1 MEILLQR
8 DLGSSMLSIAVILG
22 WLGLFFV
29 FLRVLTILIKRILEG
44 ISKNRNYLNKSIN
57 LNLSHKP
64 FITKYNNLKMSI
76 LDKVK
81 IGNSVQINLE
91 LSKDRLT
98 KETID
103 AINVSSLGKIINF
116 KITDGKGIGVV
127 LQLSNGKEQWF
138 FEDEIDLLD
147 ENGNIIKKN
156 NKKENSNFIFD
167 FLRGLNYENKNKVT
181 ELLNPINFF
190 IWLVV
195 SFKDIF

>member
-1 MEILLQR
+1 
-8 DLGSSMLSIAVILG
+8 
-22 WLGLFFV
+22 
-29 FLRVLTILIKRILEG
+29 
-44 ISKNRNYLNKSIN
+44 
-57 LNLSHKP
+57 
-64 FITKYNNLKMSI
+64 MSF

-81 IGNSVQINLE
+81 IGNCVQVNLE

-103 AINVSSLGKIINF
+103 AINISSLGKISDF
-116 KITDGKGIGVV
+116 RITDGKGIGVV

-147 ENGNIIKKN
+147 ENGNVIKKDID
-156 NKKENSNFIFD
+156 KKENSNYIFNY
-167 FLRGLNYENKNKVT
+167 FGGLNYENKNKVS

>member
-1 MEILLQR
+1 
-8 DLGSSMLSIAVILG
+8 
-22 WLGLFFV
+22 
-29 FLRVLTILIKRILEG
+29 
-44 ISKNRNYLNKSIN
+44 
-57 LNLSHKP
+57 
-64 FITKYNNLKMSI
+64 MSI

-103 AINVSSLGKIINF
+103 AINISSLGKISDF
-116 KITDGKGIGVV
+116 RITDGKGIGVV

-138 FEDEIDLLD
+138 FEDEIDILD
-147 ENGNIIKKN
+147 ENGNVIKRN
-156 NKKENSNFIFD
+156 NAKKENSKFIFN
-167 FLRGLNYENKNKVT
+167 FSRGLNYEIKNNVS
-181 ELLNPINFF
+181 ELINPINFF

>member
-1 MEILLQR
+1 
-8 DLGSSMLSIAVILG
+8 
-22 WLGLFFV
+22 
-29 FLRVLTILIKRILEG
+29 
-44 ISKNRNYLNKSIN
+44 
-57 LNLSHKP
+57 
-64 FITKYNNLKMSI
+64 MSI

-81 IGNSVQINLE
+81 IGNSVQVNLE

-103 AINVSSLGKIINF
+103 AINCSSLGKISDF
-116 KITDGKGIGVV
+116 RITDGKGIGVV
-127 LQLSNGKEQWF
+127 LILSNGKEQWF

-156 NKKENSNFIFD
+156 SDKKENSNFIFD
-167 FLRGLNYENKNKVT
+167 FSRGLNYENKNKVS
-181 ELLNPINFF
+181 ELLNPINLF

>member
-1 MEILLQR
+1 
-8 DLGSSMLSIAVILG
+8 
-22 WLGLFFV
+22 
-29 FLRVLTILIKRILEG
+29 
-44 ISKNRNYLNKSIN
+44 
-57 LNLSHKP
+57 
-64 FITKYNNLKMSI
+64 MSI

-81 IGNSVQINLE
+81 IGNSVRVNLE

-103 AINVSSLGKIINF
+103 AIDVCSLGKISDF
-116 KITDGKGIGVV
+116 RITDGKGIGVV

-147 ENGNIIKKN
+147 ENGNVIKKN
-156 NKKENSNFIFD
+156 NDKKENSNFIFD
-167 FLRGLNYENKNKVT
+167 FLRGLNYEKKNKVS

-190 IWLVV
+190 VWLVV

>member
-1 MEILLQR
+1 
-8 DLGSSMLSIAVILG
+8 
-22 WLGLFFV
+22 
-29 FLRVLTILIKRILEG
+29 
-44 ISKNRNYLNKSIN
+44 
-57 LNLSHKP
+57 
-64 FITKYNNLKMSI
+64 MSI

-81 IGNSVQINLE
+81 IGNSVQVNLE

-103 AINVSSLGKIINF
+103 AIKVSSLGKISDF
-116 KITDGKGIGVV
+116 RITDGKGIGVV

-138 FEDEIDLLD
+138 FEDEINLLD
-147 ENGNIIKKN
+147 ENGKVIKKN
-156 NKKENSNFIFD
+156 NNKKDNSNFIFD
-167 FLRGLNYENKNKVT
+167 FLRGLNYENKNNVS

>member
-1 MEILLQR
+1 
-8 DLGSSMLSIAVILG
+8 
-22 WLGLFFV
+22 
-29 FLRVLTILIKRILEG
+29 
-44 ISKNRNYLNKSIN
+44 
-57 LNLSHKP
+57 
-64 FITKYNNLKMSI
+64 MSI
-76 LDKVK
+76 LDKVE
-81 IGNSVQINLE
+81 IGNSVQVNLE

-103 AINVSSLGKIINF
+103 AINISSLGKISDF
-116 KITDGKGIGVV
+116 RITDGKGIGVV

-147 ENGNIIKKN
+147 ENGNVIKKN
-156 NKKENSNFIFD
+156 NDKKENSNLIFD
-167 FLRGLNYENKNKVT
+167 FLRGFNYEIKNKVS